1 MRQARVNAAAWPE
14 WNRFDVPAM
23 TLAPMTATSVLPAR
37 LTRPGPFR
45 CGSSSPDALGPHD
58 ASGTTRDRRSP
69 FYQAISDP
77 AKACYRG
84 QPGNLLLGLSL
95 TGFWTL
101 TGLITDGTRGRPTR
115 CCPGEIQLVGNR
127 FRMDGQ
133 TNSSTAIERAMR
145 LWCGEAMEH
154 VSSSRFLGGGLAAED

>member
-1 MRQARVNAAAWPE
+1 MFDWLIRCTVLGSTHRLLPSIAAVGTARCKRGQPV
-14 WNRFDVPAM
+14 
-23 TLAPMTATSVLPAR
+23 T
-37 LTRPGPFR
+37 G
-45 CGSSSPDALGPHD
+45 
-58 ASGTTRDRRSP
+58 RSP
-69 FYQAISDP
+69 FCRCSQRCREGLLSGATRKSFARSEP
-77 AKACYRG
+77 YR
-84 QPGNLLLGLSL
+84 
-95 TGFWTL
+95 FWTL